1 MLMSPNWRSVVREAI
16 DSILDRWG
24 HTVEPGKFTGDYLQE
39 IVDALK
45 DNVAPIQ
52 TGGKGKPKKHFLL
65 PLLVWAEISRRQI
78 VSRKI
83 GVNSVIEFLANMPLP
98 NGKAYGD
105 KQLRRLYD
113 DGAAFVEKLDPWVV
127 QDVNGAI
134 QAAGRNESWVPRVA
148 ERVRI
153 EEGRYKKKIEAR
165 YAEMSEEEKLA
176 ESERVFLNQLRQQIT
191 LNAADRERTII
202 DDCLLGIAKCRGI
215 KLTEIDAK
223 AWVTSVI
230 SEL

>member
-1 MLMSPNWRSVVREAI
+1 MSSNWRSVVREAI
-16 DSILDRWG
+16 DAILDRWG

-45 DNVAPIQ
+45 DNVAPTQ
-52 TGGKGKPKKHFLL
+52 TGNEGKPKKHFLL
-65 PLLVWAEISRRQI
+65 PLLIWAEVSRRQI
-78 VSRKI
+78 ISRKI

-105 KQLRRLYD
+105 KQLRRLYK

-127 QDVNGAI
+127 RDVSGAI
-134 QAAGRNESWVPRVA
+134 QAADRDETWVPRVD
-148 ERVRI
+148 ERVRNKV
-153 EEGRYKKKIEAR
+153 GRYKKQIEAR
-165 YAEMSEEEKLA
+165 YAEMSEEEQLA

-191 LNAADRERTII
+191 LDPPARERTII

-223 AWVTSVI
+223 AWVKSVI

>member
-1 MLMSPNWRSVVREAI
+1 MRDAI
-16 DSILDRWG
+16 DAILDRWG

-52 TGGKGKPKKHFLL
+52 TGSKGKPKKHFLL
-65 PLLVWAEISRRQI
+65 PLLIWAEVSRRQI
-78 VSRKI
+78 MSRKI

-105 KQLRRLYD
+105 KQLRRLYK

-127 QDVNGAI
+127 RDVNGAI
-134 QAAGRNESWVPRVA
+134 QAADRNETWVPRTD
-148 ERVRI
+148 ERVRNK
-153 EEGRYKKKIEAR
+153 EDRYKKQIEAR
-165 YAEMSEEEKLA
+165 YAEMSEEEQLA

-191 LNAADRERTII
+191 LDPPAR
-202 DDCLLGIAKCRGI
+202 
-215 KLTEIDAK
+215 
-223 AWVTSVI
+223 
-230 SEL
+230 